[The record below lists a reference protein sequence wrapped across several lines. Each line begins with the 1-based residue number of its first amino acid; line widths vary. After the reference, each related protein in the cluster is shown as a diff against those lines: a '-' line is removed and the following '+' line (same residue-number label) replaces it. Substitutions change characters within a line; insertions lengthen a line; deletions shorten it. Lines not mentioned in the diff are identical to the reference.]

1 MSDTDIQSLFSE
13 YNVDSTHIP
22 NHVAIIMDGNGRWA
36 KKRFMPRNFGHK
48 EGQKNV
54 KRTLINC
61 VKIGVKVLTVY
72 VFSTENWKRPN
83 NEVSF
88 LLTFLKKALMMN

>member
-1 MSDTDIQSLFSE
+1 MAL
-13 YNVDSTHIP
+13 
-22 NHVAIIMDGNGRWA
+22 AKNGLCLVILVI
-36 KKRFMPRNFGHK
+36 KR
-48 EGQKNV
+48 QKNV

-88 LLTFLKKALMMN
+88 LLTFLKKR